1 MKAAPVPPASPDRDQ
16 IPPRLPSVAMDRLEH
31 LVLAA
36 ADQQLHCVIRF
47 AGHVDAS
54 RLARAVRLTLDAEP
68 VLGCRFV
75 ERPWRPFW
83 ARLPGLDARD
93 HCPIETPADPDAALA
108 HYIVMALDLAAGPQA
123 QARLFRGA
131 DDLLCV
137 KLNHAVADGGGV
149 IEYAGLLAATYRAL
163 GADAGHVP
171 HSNLAGARGLGQ
183 VFRRIRLPALLAAL
197 RRSTIPTPAWG
208 FPAQGKDLSGRSLLI
223 RRVAADRV
231 KAARAYAHNRG
242 VSFSD
247 VLLTAFYR
255 ALFEVLDPPVSV
267 PLPVQEPV
275 NLRRYLPGGRA
286 AGISN
291 LAGSIYP
298 TITREPGATFEAALA
313 QVHAARTAA
322 SAGLPGLGQALTLE
336 AALALP
342 YVLAQRLAV
351 SAMSGAQTGKTHP
364 FFSNMGVLDPA
375 EVDFGDVPVTD
386 AYGVGPVLYPPG
398 FFLALSTFQGMLTL
412 ATSFC
417 HTAVDARRVAQ
428 CLDHLVAELPS

>member
-1 MKAAPVPPASPDRDQ
+1 MKAAPPASPACHE

-47 AGHVDAS
+47 AGRIDAP

-75 ERPWRPFW
+75 VHPWRPFW
-83 ARLPGLDARD
+83 TRLPGLDERD
-93 HCPIETPADPDAALA
+93 HCPIETPADPEAALA
-108 HYIVMALDLAAGPQA
+108 HYIVTPLDLAAGPQA

-163 GADAGHVP
+163 GADPGYVP
-171 HSNLAGARGLGQ
+171 RANLTGARGLGQ
-183 VFRRIRLPALLAAL
+183 VFRRIAPPALLAAL
-197 RRSTIPTPAWG
+197 RHSAIPTPAWG
-208 FPAQGKDLSGRSLLI
+208 FPAQGNDLTGRTLLI
-223 RRVAADRV
+223 RRVPVDRV
-231 KAARAYAHNRG
+231 KAIGAYAHDRG

-255 ALFEVLDPPVSV
+255 ALFDVLDPSASV

-286 AGISN
+286 AGICN
-291 LAGSIYP
+291 LAASIYP

-313 QVHAARTAA
+313 QVHAARSAA
-322 SAGLPGLGQALTLE
+322 SAGLPGLGQALALE

-351 SAMSGAQTGKTHP
+351 SAMSGAKTGKTHP

-375 EVDFGDVPVTD
+375 GVDFGDAPVTD

-398 FFLALSTFQGMLTL
+398 FFLALSTFQGVLTV

-428 CLDHLVAELPS
+428 CLDQLVAELPS